1 MLECR
6 FKHSNGMLDII
17 FSKLQSLDQ
26 TLIQRFTD
34 YQQLQLI
41 IISINKASNLG
52 SCKIYVYRAPF
63 LSLKAFEVISTY
75 NIKYLPTMQ
84 FFEMTKLAL

>member
-1 MLECR
+1 MLESR

-41 IISINKASNLG
+41 IIISINKAANLG
-52 SCKIYVYRAPF
+52 SCKIYVYIV
-63 LSLKAFEVISTY
+63 LH
-75 NIKYLPTMQ
+75 
-84 FFEMTKLAL
+84 FFHSKHLR